1 LNRSDATRII
11 FDSLGIPRRRAAGIP
26 TTLTIQFRKSI
37 DEQGHSER
45 EWPHENKNV
54 ATYSSA
60 LSGNGAFCFAGAE
73 MGSWKL
79 NESKSK
85 FAPGTGKNKMVV
97 YKDAKGGKVTI
108 VADGV
113 NAEGKPTHVEWTGK
127 FDGKDYAVTGD
138 PNADMRSYTRVDDHT
153 LSFSGKKAGKVT
165 VTGQVSVAA
174 DGRAGL

>member
-1 LNRSDATRII
+1 MKTRTSLVTLLLCLAT
-11 FDSLGIPRRRAAGIP
+11 G
-26 TTLTIQFRKSI
+26 T
-37 DEQGHSER
+37 
-45 EWPHENKNV
+45 
-54 ATYSSA
+54 
-60 LSGNGAFCFAGAE
+60 FCFAGVE

-174 DGRAGL
+174 DGKSRTVTTSGTTAKGKKFNNTAVFEKQ